1 MIGLA
6 RLLSGTST
14 AFSRGSKGLSIH
26 LHCTYQLATTETNK
40 ISAKN
45 SDSVDVTMMYEM
57 LCKHS
62 RTFRDCTLLFQMATK
77 KTYSKTDVM
86 HEPSKFKQNAY
97 IQPKQM
103 DNTPSLLH
111 PLPNPLSFPTP
122 LFSLLPPSL
131 PPPSLPPFPHKPI
144 LPRGWFCG
152 TDAGITTALK
162 WKGLLC
168 SVRPEK
174 RMKRQPCI
182 IRTLKINESLSA
194 GEAGR
199 MFCSLK

>member
-1 MIGLA
+1 MN
-6 RLLSGTST
+6 
-14 AFSRGSKGLSIH
+14 K
-26 LHCTYQLATTETNK
+26 TT
-40 ISAKN
+40 AKN
-45 SDSVDVTMMYEM
+45 SGSVYVTMMYKM

-62 RTFRDCTLLFQMATK
+62 RTFRDCTLLFQLAK
-77 KTYSKTDVM
+77 KY
-86 HEPSKFKQNAY
+86 HIQKQTLSCMSHQNSNRKHTFS
-97 IQPKQM
+97 QKQM

-111 PLPNPLSFPTP
+111 PLPNPLS
-122 LFSLLPPSL
+122 SLL
-131 PPPSLPPFPHKPI
+131 PPPSLRFPI

-162 WKGLLC
+162 WKDLSC

-182 IRTLKINESLSA
+182 IRALKINESLSA
-194 GEAGR
+194 GEAGK

>member
-131 PPPSLPPFPHKPI
+131 PPPSLPPSISPQTHPPTRLVLWNRCRHHNSSEMERLI
-144 LPRGWFCG
+144 MQCSPREKNEK
-152 TDAGITTALK
+152 AALHYK
-162 WKGLLC
+162 NSKN
-168 SVRPEK
+168 K
-174 RMKRQPCI
+174 
-182 IRTLKINESLSA
+182 
-194 GEAGR
+194 
-199 MFCSLK
+199 